1 MFIDSHAHLDSPEF
15 REDVENVL
23 TRAREAGVSFIMTI
37 GCAQKTIESL
47 IGFMKILDNHENLY
61 GAIGVHPHDA
71 SSYSE
76 MLETQINDL
85 MSHPKMLGWGEIGL
99 DFHYNNS
106 SQEQQIEAFR
116 KQLRSAH
123 SVSKPVVI
131 HCRNA
136 EQLTC
141 QILEEE
147 FSNGPGG
154 IIHCFTG
161 DLDMAERCMQ
171 LGFYISFGGILTFPK
186 AVELRESALKIPIK
200 KLLIETDAP
209 YLAPVPFRGKR
220 NEPAYL
226 PKVADTLAQIL
237 GLTSEEVATI
247 TSNNFTN
254 LFGL

>member
-15 REDVENVL
+15 REDAENVL
-23 TRAREAGVSFIMTI
+23 TRAREAGVSSIMTI
-37 GCAQKTIESL
+37 GCVQKTIESL
-47 IGFMKILDNHENLY
+47 TGFMEILDNYENIY

-76 MLETQINDL
+76 VLEIQINDL

-106 SQEQQIEAFR
+106 PQEQQIEAFR
-116 KQLRSAH
+116 KQLRSAY

-161 DLDMAERCMQ
+161 DLDMAERCMK

-186 AVELRESALKIPIK
+186 AVELRESVLKIPTK

-237 GLTSEEVATI
+237 GLTSEEVAII
-247 TSNNFTN
+247 TRNNFTN

>member
-23 TRAREAGVSFIMTI
+23 TRAREASVSSIMTI

-47 IGFMKILDNHENLY
+47 MGFMEILDNYENIY

-76 MLETQINDL
+76 VLETQINDL

-116 KQLRSAH
+116 KQLRSAY

-131 HCRNA
+131 HCRSA

-141 QILEEE
+141 QILECE
-147 FSNGPGG
+147 
-154 IIHCFTG
+154 I
-161 DLDMAERCMQ
+161 
-171 LGFYISFGGILTFPK
+171 
-186 AVELRESALKIPIK
+186 
-200 KLLIETDAP
+200 
-209 YLAPVPFRGKR
+209 
-220 NEPAYL
+220 
-226 PKVADTLAQIL
+226 
-237 GLTSEEVATI
+237 
-247 TSNNFTN
+247 
-254 LFGL
+254 